1 MRKVT
6 IRLSDEQAAWLELTA
21 RRAGKSKSSIVR
33 QAIEEDFALH
43 RKGMQPVE
51 RTMGSEPAL
60 GTESDD
66 CDARIDQA
74 IGDAL
79 AEK

>member
-6 IRLSDEQAAWLELTA
+6 IRLSDEQTSWLELTA
-21 RRAGKSKSSIVR
+21 RREGRSKSSIVR

-43 RKGMQPVE
+43 RNGMLPVE
-51 RTMGSEPAL
+51 RAMGSEPAH